1 METAK
6 VDIRKL
12 QILSDC
18 INRTIEALNQVRFSV
33 HGGNPFAQL
42 GLQGA
47 GAPFVGA
54 YPGTFGIAPQLV
66 GQVPGVIP
74 GIAHSAAQNAL
85 YNQFAGVTPWAN
97 LTQLGNLAQQA
108 AFANSFANTPW
119 NNGAWNN
126 TGLNGNAFSQFGQSG
141 LAHTGVDQRFNNLNG
156 FNNINGLNA
165 FNGLFGN
172 DYVDPYA
179 QARIAQTFP
188 FVHWGYSPFGWP
200 TV

>member
-12 QILSDC
+12 QTLSDC
-18 INRTIEALNQVRFSV
+18 INRTIEALNQVRLSV
-33 HGGNPFAQL
+33 HAGNLPYAQL

-47 GAPFVGA
+47 GAAFGA
-54 YPGTFGIAPQLV
+54 YPGAFGIAPQLM

-85 YNQFAGVTPWAN
+85 FNQIAGVSPWAN
-97 LTQLGNLAQQA
+97 LAQLGNIAQQAAQQA
-108 AFANSFANTPW
+108 AFANTPW
-119 NNGAWNN
+119 NNASAAFNT
-126 TGLNGNAFSQFGQSG
+126 TGLNGNPFAQQFGQTG
-141 LAHTGVDQRFNNLNG
+141 LAHTGVDQRFNNING
-156 FNNINGLNA
+156 LNGLNA
-165 FNGLFGN
+165 FNGVFGN
-172 DYVDPYA
+172 EFVDPYA